1 MPEKRE
7 RPQRA
12 IIRGKASR
20 LLKTARAVC
29 NGATGIAMGIW
40 DGDGAGTGTGT
51 GGDCRE
57 AEAGHGGQHIGSS
70 APPARTAST
79 SVANPEDGHALHRA
93 VRGGNIHLVAGL
105 LARGAPVDA
114 KRDSGA
120 TPIHVAVKLGYEKIV
135 ALLLRRGADKDGL
148 DGKGRTPLH
157 LAAIYGQLRPAEVLL
172 AAGADVS
179 VVVVTS
185 GYEHWALGF
194 AARMGHI
201 SVLKLLV
208 RHGADVN
215 AVSSRGLTALHY
227 AAVRNQAAAIVAL
240 AEAGANIEATV
251 DEDGGGGTTLHAA
264 AVMRCYEAAL
274 ALLKLGANLEAR
286 NAFGY
291 SPLHGAARQG
301 GKEGAV
307 EMVDLLL
314 RWGADETVVDR
325 DGNRAMDLVGSSLA
339 EDDESRREDELV
351 RLRKLLENAPA
362 DRAWRRRGV
371 LALCRAFPDR
381 ALLSPDTVVA
391 DGAAAA
397 TTATAASAS
406 LTTVTSGFGSE
417 TGEES
422 GSAWGSTAQQGG
434 WDTAG
439 GRRKLVAT
447 EKAVKAAGAATT
459 AKKIPV
465 KSPVTCNPATE
476 KRGTEGGAADEF
488 RRVLVTLLGLA
499 EDGLFRDTVLFL

>member
-1 MPEKRE
+1 
-7 RPQRA
+7 
-12 IIRGKASR
+12 
-20 LLKTARAVC
+20 
-29 NGATGIAMGIW
+29 
-40 DGDGAGTGTGT
+40 
-51 GGDCRE
+51 
-57 AEAGHGGQHIGSS
+57 
-70 APPARTAST
+70 
-79 SVANPEDGHALHRA
+79 ANPDDGHAIHRA
-93 VRGGNIHLVAGL
+93 VRGGNTSLVAEL
-105 LARGAPVDA
+105 LRRGAPADA
-114 KRDSGA
+114 KHDSGA

-135 ALLLRRGADKDGL
+135 TLLLRSGADKNGL

-157 LAAIYGQLRPAEVLL
+157 LASIYGQLRPAEVLL
-172 AAGADVS
+172 SWGADVS

-215 AVSSRGLTALHY
+215 AASSRGLTALHY
-227 AAVRNQAAAIVAL
+227 AAVRNQADAIVAL
-240 AEAGANIEATV
+240 AEAGADIEATV

-274 ALLKLGANLEAR
+274 ALLKLGANMEAR

-325 DGNRAMDLVGSSLA
+325 DGNRAVDLVGSSLA

-351 RLRKLLENAPA
+351 RLQKMLENAPA

-381 ALLSPDTVVA
+381 A
-391 DGAAAA
+391 
-397 TTATAASAS
+397 
-406 LTTVTSGFGSE
+406 
-417 TGEES
+417 
-422 GSAWGSTAQQGG
+422 
-434 WDTAG
+434 
-439 GRRKLVAT
+439 R
-447 EKAVKAAGAATT
+447 AGADDF
-459 AKKIPV
+459 
-465 KSPVTCNPATE
+465 SS
-476 KRGTEGGAADEF
+476 
-488 RRVLVTLLGLA
+488 VLVTLLGLA
-499 EDGLFRDTVLFL
+499 EEGLFRETVLFL